1 MDIENNT
8 DLVDFINKEK
18 LKYNELNQSKI
29 HKYFSKCFIKTIIE
43 IDSKFKNLDSE
54 MGNHNGVILGTNM
67 LFHVFWIL
75 ISYTN
80 NIRLTIF
87 LSERAILLF
96 TEFVIMAKEPSI
108 KDDLCY
114 IPNVLDAVAFA
125 YKKTIGPLIISD
137 LSTSNLRELAFVK
150 DSCSI
155 LKSLY
160 QDAYLSYVKKDNI
173 NISLPKYLDLINNNF
188 RLLFY
193 KIYAKKNDFFV
204 YEKIKSI
211 IHNNTNIDK
220 SLVFIKIYFEIF
232 NQCLSKNIS
241 IQKLEHVFNL
251 IYEKFKNYDFDVSNI
266 QEIKNYKKIKLYIDL
281 KKELLNVL

>member
-43 IDSKFKNLDSE
+43 IDNKFKNLESE
-54 MGNHNGVILGTNM
+54 IGNHNGVILGTNM

-114 IPNVLDAVAFA
+114 IPNILDAVAFA

-137 LSTSNLRELAFVK
+137 LSTSNLRELAFIK

-160 QDAYLSYVKKDNI
+160 QDAYLSYVKKDTI
-173 NISLPKYLDLINNNF
+173 TISLQKYLDLINNNF

-193 KIYAKKNDFFV
+193 KIYTKKNDFFV

-211 IHNNTNIDK
+211 IHNNNNIDK

-251 IYEKFKNYDFDVSNI
+251 IYEKFKNYDFQVSNI
-266 QEIKNYKKIKLYIDL
+266 QEIKNYKKIKLYLDL

>member
-43 IDSKFKNLDSE
+43 IDTKFKNLDSE

-114 IPNVLDAVAFA
+114 IPNILDAVAFA

-137 LSTSNLRELAFVK
+137 LSTSNLRELAFIK

-160 QDAYLSYVKKDNI
+160 QDAYLSYVKKDTI
-173 NISLPKYLDLINNNF
+173 TLSLQKYLDLINNNF

-193 KIYAKKNDFFV
+193 KIYTKKNDFFV

-211 IHNNTNIDK
+211 IHNNNNIDK

-251 IYEKFKNYDFDVSNI
+251 IYEKFKNYDFQVFNI
-266 QEIKNYKKIKLYIDL
+266 QEIKNYKKIKLYLDL

>member
-43 IDSKFKNLDSE
+43 IDNKFKNLESD

-114 IPNVLDAVAFA
+114 IPNILDAVAFA

-137 LSTSNLRELAFVK
+137 LSTSNLRELAFIK

-160 QDAYLSYVKKDNI
+160 QDAYLSYVKKDTI
-173 NISLPKYLDLINNNF
+173 TLSLQKYLDLINNNF

-193 KIYAKKNDFFV
+193 KIYTKKNDFFV

-211 IHNNTNIDK
+211 IHNNNNIGK

-241 IQKLEHVFNL
+241 IQKLEHVFNI
-251 IYEKFKNYDFDVSNI
+251 IYEKFKNYDFQVSNI
-266 QEIKNYKKIKLYIDL
+266 EEIKNYKKIKLYVDM
-281 KKELLNVL
+281 KKELLSQL

>member
-43 IDSKFKNLDSE
+43 IDNKFKNLESE
-54 MGNHNGVILGTNM
+54 IGNHNGVILGTNM

-114 IPNVLDAVAFA
+114 IPNILDAVAFA

-137 LSTSNLRELAFVK
+137 LSTSNLRELAFIK

-160 QDAYLSYVKKDNI
+160 QDAYLSYVKKDTI
-173 NISLPKYLDLINNNF
+173 TISLPKYLDLINNNF

-193 KIYAKKNDFFV
+193 KIYTKKNDFFV

-211 IHNNTNIDK
+211 IHNNNNIDK

-251 IYEKFKNYDFDVSNI
+251 IYEKFKNYDFQVSNI
-266 QEIKNYKKIKLYIDL
+266 QEIKNYKKIKLYLDL

>member
-29 HKYFSKCFIKTIIE
+29 HKYFSKCFIKTVIE
-43 IDSKFKNLDSE
+43 IDSKFKNLESE
-54 MGNHNGVILGTNM
+54 IGNQNGVILGTNM

-96 TEFVIMAKEPSI
+96 TEFVVMAKEPSI

-114 IPNVLDAVAFA
+114 IPNILDAVAFA

-137 LSTSNLRELAFVK
+137 LSTSNLKELTFIK
-150 DSCSI
+150 DSCAI

-160 QDAYLSYVKKDNI
+160 QDLYLSYVKKETLDL
-173 NISLPKYLDLINNNF
+173 SLQKYLDIINNNL

-193 KIYAKKNDFFV
+193 KIYSKKNDFYV

-211 IHNNTNIDK
+211 IHNYSNIDK
-220 SLVFIKIYFEIF
+220 SLIFIKIYFEIF
-232 NQCLSKNIS
+232 NQCLAKKIPDET
-241 IQKLEHVFNL
+241 LEHIFNI
-251 IYEKFKNYDFDVSNI
+251 IYEKFKNYQFEISSNT
-266 QEIKNYKKIKLYIDL
+266 ELKNYKKHKLYVDM
-281 KKELLNVL
+281 KKELLNLI